1 MSVGGCAQIYIL
13 RLKFLLL
20 YQIVTNDKG
29 RREREEGSWTE
40 RNRRRGRDIERE
52 RVTGIERER

>member
-1 MSVGGCAQIYIL
+1 MAVLKYIL